1 MVPSKKKQ
9 RIVGALGIAG
19 IFALVILIPVV
30 QAEEPIDF
38 TQYASCTFTLASEDK
53 EFRFSTFECTGITR
67 SNQENKVFDNMSVL
81 DVGVGRREGSQSTT
95 YSIAKYMDRDGDYV
109 IMEFN
114 ESGPIGRGEG
124 IWKILYGTGKWKG
137 IKGSGKHAHV
147 GGGKPIKPGTGQGY
161 VRNTGTFELEK

>member
-1 MVPSKKKQ
+1 MSY
-9 RIVGALGIAG
+9 RSEWIVAVTIVFG
-19 IFALVILIPVV
+19 LVMLIPAV

-38 TQYASCTFTLASEDK
+38 TQYASCTFTPASEDK
-53 EFRFSTFECTGITR
+53 EFIFSSFECIGITR

-81 DVGVGRREGSQSTT
+81 DVGVGRRESGQSTS

-124 IWKILYGTGKWKG
+124 VWKILYGTGKWKG
-137 IKGSGKHAHV
+137 SKGSGKHVHV

-161 VRNTGTFELEK
+161 VRNTGTFELQK